1 MGAEILAKLH
11 NRNMF
16 ACFLPGYWFGFVLV
30 CWGSM
35 KITDGLSAYRQYLA
49 YLNKKLEKGEVEA
62 FKADEKALAK
72 SAEYVAS
79 LAGLRITV
87 LFTFSVS
94 LVNATAIQ
102 ETRLIQ
108 KFRYLL

>member
-1 MGAEILAKLH
+1 MKLA
-11 NRNMF
+11 
-16 ACFLPGYWFGFVLV
+16 
-30 CWGSM
+30 
-35 KITDGLSAYRQYLA
+35 DGRSGYRQYLV

-79 LAGLRITV
+79 LSGFRMTV
-87 LFTFSVS
+87 LLTFCVS
-94 LVNATAIQ
+94 LVNATAGQ
-102 ETRLIQ
+102 ETRLIR